1 MPRKRTKEEALERLM
16 DVPDVPGL
24 KGKVG
29 HINRAAR
36 LGAMGLIMLDPFNR
50 LADDF
55 ITIPIPMIAIP
66 AHESHLLSGS
76 PSMQIYIRAGETIV
90 PTGGN
95 VEDFDLGVQQAEAM
109 QANAPLSAVAPVK
122 KLTKYQKRYKREFA
136 KLKPSYTLKNGKWKK
151 NGFKACVKKAHA
163 NTKKALKLD
172 GPPMTH
178 NSKGKRTRGKY

>member
-24 KGKVG
+24 KGKAAAV
-29 HINRAAR
+29 NRFAR
-36 LGAMGLIMLDPFNR
+36 LGAAGLIMLDPLNR

-95 VEDFDLGVQQAEAM
+95 VQDFEQGVAETQALEAVEET
-109 QANAPLSAVAPVK
+109 PKPRK
-122 KLTKYQKRYKREFA
+122 KTTAYQRKYKKAFA
-136 KLKPSYTLKNGKWKK
+136 KVKPKHMKKDGTWKK
-151 NGFKACVKKAHA
+151 GGFKAAVKAAHRMC
-163 NTKKALKLD
+163 K
-172 GPPMTH
+172 
-178 NSKGKRTRGKY
+178 

>member
-1 MPRKRTKEEALERLM
+1 M

-24 KGKVG
+24 KGKAAAV
-29 HINRAAR
+29 NRFAR
-36 LGAMGLIMLDPFNR
+36 LGAAGLIMLDPLNR

-95 VEDFDLGVQQAEAM
+95 VQDFEQGVAETQALRAE
-109 QANAPLSAVAPVK
+109 SVVPVPK
-122 KLTKYQKRYKREFA
+122 KRKPTKYQRVYKKHFKAQENRPDY
-136 KLKPSYTLKNGKWKK
+136 KKKDGTWKK
-151 NGFKACVKKAHA
+151 GGFKRCVKAAHA
-163 NTKKALKLD
+163 KAKKELK
-172 GPPMTH
+172 
-178 NSKGKRTRGKY
+178 

>member
-1 MPRKRTKEEALERLM
+1 MARKRTKEEALERLM

-50 LADDF
+50 LADEF
-55 ITIPIPMIAIP
+55 ITIPMPMIAIP
-66 AHESHLLSGS
+66 AHESHLLTRS

-95 VEDFDLGVQQAEAM
+95 VEDFEQGVAQTQALEAE
-109 QANAPLSAVAPVK
+109 SVAPVTKRK
-122 KLTKYQKRYKREFA
+122 KTTPYQRKYKKAFA
-136 KLKPSYTLKNGKWKK
+136 KVKPKHMKANGTWKK
-151 NGFKACVKKAHA
+151 GGFKAAVKAAHRMC
-163 NTKKALKLD
+163 K
-172 GPPMTH
+172 
-178 NSKGKRTRGKY
+178 